1 MVATAAGQ
9 RPPKSVSL
17 RETVLCLDFGQ
28 RTLKGKPGRP
38 KTPTIPACFGPV
50 KQGKA
55 WYKSCWQNFMQ
66 KVRISITRDF
76 IILTVFIIMVKVK
89 RPFFTLR
96 KNVAPMR

>member
-1 MVATAAGQ
+1 
-9 RPPKSVSL
+9 
-17 RETVLCLDFGQ
+17 
-28 RTLKGKPGRP
+28 
-38 KTPTIPACFGPV
+38 
-50 KQGKA
+50 
-55 WYKSCWQNFMQ
+55 MQ